1 MFEGLDLSKLGGAFG
16 DIQSKAKEMQESSA
30 AKSFTAKSGGG
41 MVSVSAN
48 GNFEVTDITIDE
60 ALLEDKESLQILL
73 IAAINDC
80 LKSVED
86 NKKNEAMSM
95 LGSLAPSMF
104 GSKS

>member
-1 MFEGLDLSKLGGAFG
+1 MFEGLDLNKLGAAFG

-30 AKSFTAKSGGG
+30 LKIFSAKSGGG

-48 GNFEVTDITIDE
+48 GNLEVTDITIDE

-80 LKSVED
+80 LKSVEE
-86 NKKNEAMSM
+86 NKKSEAMSM
-95 LGSLAPSMF
+95 LGALAPSMF
-104 GSKS
+104 GSKN